1 MHSSD
6 VLAFGHIL
14 YEMAVGSALESAEL
28 VSLPNVPLPIQEILY
43 RIFRP
48 DDENDRVSAKSL
60 LSTTFIAEARLDAD
74 HEDRL
79 YIHKDQTKKLKKR
92 LVYSAKEP
100 KARKER
106 GCAPARL
113 VLHAAHLG

>member
-1 MHSSD
+1 M
-6 VLAFGHIL
+6 
-14 YEMAVGSALESAEL
+14 SARVSTAARGPRMAEL

-106 GCAPARL
+106 GCGPSPRL